1 MDLIGDP
8 PRALYFAG
16 MRGGRVGLAKR
27 CIMRR
32 LQCLA
37 CAGLLAT
44 AVLGC
49 LRSAPEPANVPEAPA
64 REVRRPNYPEAARP
78 VADISWDTDRDRT
91 FAEFLRAKSGGM
103 LRKAAVGIDRKGQL
117 QIELDRSVAPED
129 TLDLTKSVLAGA
141 RKDFPGQ
148 PITMRVFDPNG
159 QPILT
164 ARYRSDQGVTY
175 QLAHASNT
183 SPEPAR
189 SQDRVSDSRSESGV
203 TESDRKFA
211 AWAEEHGR
219 AYLRYVQADLERNGR
234 LWFGVTR
241 EVRQADVPQLTK
253 SLLEGAMKEFPRR
266 TLTAIVFD
274 PNGERIGK
282 AMLDSRDRIRWEQ

>member
-1 MDLIGDP
+1 
-8 PRALYFAG
+8 
-16 MRGGRVGLAKR
+16 
-27 CIMRR
+27 MRR
-32 LQCLA
+32 LQSLA
-37 CAGLLAT
+37 CAGPLAI
-44 AVLGC
+44 AVFGC
-49 LRSAPEPANVPEAPA
+49 FRSAPEPVIRPAAPV
-64 REVRRPNYPEAARP
+64 REVRRPVYPESPRSA
-78 VADISWDTDRDRT
+78 ADISWDTERDRR

-103 LRKAAVGIDRKGQL
+103 IRDAAVGIDRKGSL
-117 QIELDRSVAPED
+117 QIKLDRSVAPEQ

-148 PITMRVFDPNG
+148 PITMKVFDPDG

-164 ARYRSDQGVTY
+164 ARYRQDQGVTY
-175 QLAHASNT
+175 QLAHANNT
-183 SPEPAR
+183 SPEHAR
-189 SQDRVSDSRSESGV
+189 SQDRASDSQSQSGV

-211 AWAEEHGR
+211 IWAEEHGR

-241 EVRQADVPQLTK
+241 EVSPADVPELTK
-253 SLLEGAMKEFPRR
+253 SLLEGAMKRFPRR